1 MLHHSRVTIHFT
13 KSTLDLALDGMLQ
26 KAALWP
32 MALWPMAN
40 GLMFS
45 SNCTNT
51 FHSCSTESICKLVQR
66 LLITCKNYLSASCG
80 TCSDQ

>member
-1 MLHHSRVTIHFT
+1 MHGGL
-13 KSTLDLALDGMLQ
+13 LQ

-51 FHSCSTESICKLVQR
+51 FHSCSYMQAASTAAAYHLHI
-66 LLITCKNYLSASCG
+66 NYLSASFG